1 MGKYADIVPLE
12 TSPDPGET
20 GRPTCCHSAGKGINA
35 IVRGT
40 ALKDQYHF
48 PLESFMTRERFE
60 RIKAFS
66 EDKETPCLI
75 IDLDIIRKNYEDL
88 RRNLPFAK
96 IYYAVKANPDD
107 AVVALLRDLGSSF
120 DVASRYE
127 LDQLLKLEVPPERM
141 SFGNTIKKEKDIAY
155 FYEKG
160 VRLFVTD
167 SITDLDKLSR
177 AAPGSKVFF
186 RLLTEGL
193 GADWPLSK
201 KFGSHP
207 DLARQLIKTAV
218 RFGLVPYGIS
228 FHPGSQQR
236 DVGQWSSA
244 LTTVAQL
251 FAWARDDLM
260 VDLKMINMGG
270 GFPANYIEPTD
281 TLAQYTEDIKRF
293 LDNSFKNDWPEEIII
308 EPGRS
313 MAGDAG
319 VIVSEIINIAKKS
332 VHERYP
338 WIFLDIG
345 KFGGLIETL
354 DEAIKYPVYF
364 EGEGTAVDVILAGPT
379 CDSMDILYE
388 KTTYMMPETSRIGD
402 RVFIL
407 TTGAYTKSYSSIYF
421 NGFPPL
427 ASYILQ

>member
-1 MGKYADIVPLE
+1 L
-12 TSPDPGET
+12 
-20 GRPTCCHSAGKGINA
+20 N
-35 IVRGT
+35 
-40 ALKDQYHF
+40 DQYRF
-48 PLESFMTRERFE
+48 PLENFMAKEKFE
-60 RIKAFS
+60 RIKDFS
-66 EDKETPCLI
+66 KGLETPCLI
-75 IDLDIIRKNYEDL
+75 LDLDVIHQKYQEL
-88 RRNLPFAK
+88 RSHLSFAK

-107 AVVALLRDLGSSF
+107 AVVSLLRDLGSNF
-120 DVASRYE
+120 DVATRYE
-127 LDQLLKLEVPPERM
+127 LDQLLKLGIAPERM

-155 FYEKG
+155 FFEKG
-160 VRLFVTD
+160 VNLFVTD
-167 SITDLDKLSR
+167 SLSDLDKISR

-193 GADWPLSK
+193 GADWPLSR

-218 RFGLVPYGIS
+218 RFGLEPYGIS

-244 LTTVAQL
+244 LTTVGQL
-251 FAWARDDLM
+251 FNWAREDAH

-270 GFPANYIEPTD
+270 GFPANYVDPTD
-281 TLAQYTEDIKRF
+281 NIGQYADDIRRF
-293 LDNSFKNDWPEEIII
+293 LDNTFKDRWPEEIII

-319 VIVSEIINIAKKS
+319 VIVAEIVNIAKKS
-332 VHERYP
+332 VHDRYP
-338 WIFLDIG
+338 WVFLDIG

-354 DEAIKYPVYF
+354 DEAIKYPIYF
-364 EGEGTAVDVILAGPT
+364 EGSGNSVDVILAGPT

-388 KTTYMMPETSRIGD
+388 KATYLMPESARIGD
-402 RVFIL
+402 RVYIL
-407 TTGAYTKSYSSIYF
+407 TTGAYTQSYSSIYF

-427 ASYILQ
+427 SSHILA

>member
-1 MGKYADIVPLE
+1 MRERQATITSERGTELEDHYRFPLE
-12 TSPDPGET
+12 TYMSRD
-20 GRPTCCHSAGKGINA
+20 K
-35 IVRGT
+35 
-40 ALKDQYHF
+40 
-48 PLESFMTRERFE
+48 FE
-60 RIKAFS
+60 RIKKFAA
-66 EDKETPCLI
+66 DKETPCLI
-75 IDLDIIRKNYEDL
+75 VDLDVVKANYEAL
-88 RRNLPFAK
+88 RTNLPFAK
-96 IYYAVKANPDD
+96 IYYAVKANPMDE
-107 AVVALLRDLGSSF
+107 VVTTLRDLGSCF
-120 DVASRYE
+120 DVATRYE
-127 LDQLLKLEVPPERM
+127 LDQLLRLGVSPDRM

-155 FYEKG
+155 FYQKG

-167 SITDLDKLSR
+167 SPMDLDKISR

-207 DLARQLIKTAV
+207 DLARQLIKMAL

-236 DVGQWSSA
+236 DVGQWSTA
-244 LTTVAQL
+244 LTQVGQL
-251 FAWARDDLM
+251 FRFAKEEAH
-260 VDLKMINMGG
+260 VELKMINMGG
-270 GFPANYIEPTD
+270 GFPANYVEPTD
-281 TLAQYTEDIKRF
+281 TIAQYAEDIKRF
-293 LDNSFKNDWPEEIII
+293 LDNTFKDAWPEEIII

-319 VIVSEIINIAKKS
+319 VIVAEIVNIAKKS

-338 WIFLDIG
+338 WVFLDIG

-354 DEAIKYPVYF
+354 DEAIKYPIYF
-364 EGEGTAVDVILAGPT
+364 EGSGKSQSIIIAGPT

-388 KTTYMMPETSRIGD
+388 KWTYNMPDSTRIGE
-402 RVFIL
+402 RVYIL
-407 TTGAYTKSYSSIYF
+407 TTGAYTQSYSSIYF

-427 ASYILQ
+427 AAYVLN

>member
-1 MGKYADIVPLE
+1 M
-12 TSPDPGET
+12 
-20 GRPTCCHSAGKGINA
+20 
-35 IVRGT
+35 
-40 ALKDQYHF
+40 KDQYHF
-48 PLESFMTRERFE
+48 PLENFMSRERFE

-66 EDKETPCLI
+66 GDKETPCLV
-75 IDLDIIRKNYEDL
+75 IDLDIIKKNYDDL
-88 RRNLPFAK
+88 RKYFPFAK

-107 AVVALLRDLGSSF
+107 AVVSLLSGLGSNF
-120 DVASRYE
+120 DVATRFE
-127 LDQLLKLEVPPERM
+127 LDQLLRLGVSPDRM

-160 VRLFVTD
+160 VRLYATD
-167 SITDLDKLSR
+167 SITDIDKIAR

-193 GADWPLSK
+193 GADWPLSR

-207 DLARQLIKTAV
+207 DLARQLIKTAI
-218 RFGLVPYGIS
+218 RFGLVPHGIS

-236 DVGQWSSA
+236 DVGQWSTA
-244 LTTVAQL
+244 LTTASQL
-251 FAWARDDLM
+251 MAWARDDLKVEM
-260 VDLKMINMGG
+260 KMINMGG

-281 TLAQYTEDIKRF
+281 SLGQYADDIKRF
-293 LDNSFKNDWPEEIII
+293 LDNSFKNEWPEEIII

-319 VIVSEIINIAKKS
+319 VIVAEIINIAKKS

-338 WIFLDIG
+338 WVFLDIG

-354 DEAIKYPVYF
+354 DEAIKYPILF

-388 KTTYMMPETSRIGD
+388 KTQYMMPETARIGD
-402 RVFIL
+402 RVYIL
-407 TTGAYTKSYSSIYF
+407 TTGAYTQSYSSIYF

-427 ASYILQ
+427 KSYILK

>member
-1 MGKYADIVPLE
+1 V
-12 TSPDPGET
+12 
-20 GRPTCCHSAGKGINA
+20 
-35 IVRGT
+35 
-40 ALKDQYHF
+40 KDQYHF
-48 PLESFMTRERFE
+48 PLENFMSKERFE

-66 EDKETPCLI
+66 GDKETPCLI
-75 IDLDIIRKNYEDL
+75 IDLDIIKKNYDDL
-88 RRNLPFAK
+88 RKYFPFAK

-107 AVVALLRDLGSSF
+107 AVVSLLSDLGSNF
-120 DVASRYE
+120 DVATRYE
-127 LDQLLKLEVPPERM
+127 LDQLLRLGVSPDRM

-160 VRLFVTD
+160 VRLYATD
-167 SITDLDKLSR
+167 SISDIDKIAR
-177 AAPGSKVFF
+177 AAPGSRVFF

-193 GADWPLSK
+193 GADWPLSR

-207 DLARQLIKTAV
+207 DLARQLIKTAI
-218 RFGLVPYGIS
+218 RFGIVPYGIS

-236 DVGQWSSA
+236 DVGQWSTA
-244 LTTVAQL
+244 LTTASQL
-251 FAWARDDLM
+251 MAWARDDLKVEM
-260 VDLKMINMGG
+260 KMINMGG

-281 TLAQYTEDIKRF
+281 TLGQYADDIKRF
-293 LDNSFKNDWPEEIII
+293 LDNSFKNEWPEEIII

-319 VIVSEIINIAKKS
+319 VIVAEIINIAKKS

-338 WIFLDIG
+338 WVFLDIG

-354 DEAIKYPVYF
+354 DEAIKYPICF

-388 KTTYMMPETSRIGD
+388 KTQYMMPETARIGD

-407 TTGAYTKSYSSIYF
+407 TTGAYTQSYSSIYF

-427 ASYILQ
+427 KSYILK

>member
-1 MGKYADIVPLE
+1 MQSEK
-12 TSPDPGET
+12 
-20 GRPTCCHSAGKGINA
+20 
-35 IVRGT
+35 
-40 ALKDQYHF
+40 
-48 PLESFMTRERFE
+48 FE
-60 RIKAFS
+60 RIKEFAK
-66 EDKETPCLI
+66 DKETPCLI
-75 IDLDIIRKNYEDL
+75 IDLEVIRKNYE
-88 RRNLPFAK
+88 NLQTYLPWSI

-107 AVVALLRDLGSSF
+107 AVVALLRDLGSNF

-127 LDQLLKLEVPPERM
+127 LDQLLRLGVSPDRM

-167 SITDLDKLSR
+167 SISDIDKLSR

-207 DLARQLIKTAV
+207 DLARQLMKTAV
-218 RFGLVPYGIS
+218 RFGLEPYGIS

-244 LTTVAQL
+244 LAIVSQL
-251 FAWARDDLM
+251 FNWARHDLKI
-260 VDLKMINMGG
+260 DLKMINMGG
-270 GFPANYIEPTD
+270 GFPANYLEPTD
-281 TLAQYTEDIKRF
+281 SLQQYAEDIKRF
-293 LDNSFKNDWPEEIII
+293 LDNSFGLVWPEKIVI

-338 WIFLDIG
+338 WVFLDIG

-354 DEAIKYPVYF
+354 EESIKYPIYF
-364 EGEGTAVDVILAGPT
+364 EGQGSVEEVILAGPT

-388 KTTYMMPETSRIGD
+388 RTPYFMPSSAQIGD
-402 RVFIL
+402 KVYIL
-407 TTGAYTKSYSSIYF
+407 TAGAYTQSYSSVYF

-427 ASYILQ
+427 KSYILPSV